1 MIDWQPIETYPTD
14 YLTLEECHWGPVALF
29 YAPKTEAYPN
39 GPQVFVGW
47 LEADMWHYRD
57 ANVPWS
63 CGDVFGAEPTYWAK
77 LNWPDGTALDSYEF
91 GRRKP
96 AQP

>member
-1 MIDWQPIETYPTD
+1 
-14 YLTLEECHWGPVALF
+14 
-29 YAPKTEAYPN
+29 
-39 GPQVFVGW
+39 
-47 LEADMWHYRD
+47 MWHYRD